1 MSLCIFPLKI
11 KKSTISYPLWKYLFD
26 YVVII
31 CFHSN
36 FRFESKIFI
45 KSMIMNY
52 GKIYNVVIRVV
63 LQAHLETSAVSGVLI
78 TG

>member
-31 CFHSN
+31 YFHSN
-36 FRFESKIFI
+36 FRFESNIFI

>member
-11 KKSTISYPLWKYLFD
+11 KKSTISYLLWKYLFD

-52 GKIYNVVIRVV
+52 GKIYNVVIQVV